1 MKKEMKE
8 RRKEG
13 HIYIYIRWSLPP
25 PWPLPPAAS
34 FLRKT
39 RLLRRPFCAWPEGR
53 KEGRRRKEDEGIKTK
68 KGRGRKLTKKEGKE
82 GRKEPASPL
91 AAFACAL

>member
-53 KEGRRRKEDEGIKTK
+53 KED
-68 KGRGRKLTKKEGKE
+68 E
-82 GRKEPASPL
+82 GRKTRESRQKKEEEEN
-91 AAFACAL
+91 